1 MTKKTLLAIC
11 ILGTVALN
19 GAGCSSSSSGTAE
32 PAAENATTTETV
44 TTEAP
49 EATTEAAE
57 SAAPLAFGET
67 GTIGEWNVTVTGS
80 ETAKRVDED
89 IMYFEAS
96 EGNQYIM
103 IDTTVENTG
112 KQAAS
117 FLSMVTIDGNPD
129 AKLIYGDG
137 YEYKPTGL
145 MGSEKELQDVSVS
158 PLEKK
163 DGRITFEVP
172 NTVVESDE
180 PITLTITNGT
190 DTLNY
195 TIR

>member
-44 TTEAP
+44 TTEAT

-96 EGNQYIM
+96 E
-103 IDTTVENTG
+103 DKT
-112 KQAAS
+112 S
-117 FLSMVTIDGNPD
+117 
-129 AKLIYGDG
+129 
-137 YEYKPTGL
+137 
-145 MGSEKELQDVSVS
+145 
-158 PLEKK
+158 
-163 DGRITFEVP
+163 
-172 NTVVESDE
+172 
-180 PITLTITNGT
+180 
-190 DTLNY
+190 
-195 TIR
+195 